1 MTNPCASGFEDFGMV
16 DVSQS
21 NEKRGNMTKTRVAL
35 LTKRPQHN
43 EIRLA
48 ALQEIAAKNNLLE
61 LVVADLEQEPEEII
75 AAFQGARIL
84 IAPNIKP
91 TNFIATKLPDL
102 KLLQTFSAGTDQLDL
117 ALLLQHGIEVAN
129 NGGANAVSVAE
140 HAIMLM
146 LTINHKFDLQI
157 ESVKDGKWM
166 QGVTGALSEYTSMV
180 DRQVGIIGLG
190 RIGSRVAR
198 RLRGW
203 ECSVVYSDIVDFE
216 TGYESAIGAKR
227 MPLDQLIATS
237 DYISLHV
244 PLDRITYHMMSTV
257 QFKAMK
263 NSAVLINT
271 CRGSVV
277 DESALVDA
285 LKNGEIWGAGLDVT
299 EVEPTPLDNP
309 LITMPNVVITPHLAT
324 RVIQSEWNA
333 DMNAVENAERIA
345 QGFKPNWIVDP
356 V

>member
-1 MTNPCASGFEDFGMV
+1 
-16 DVSQS
+16 
-21 NEKRGNMTKTRVAL
+21 MTKTRVAL

-48 ALQEIAAKNNLLE
+48 ALQEIAAKKNLLE
-61 LVVADLEQEPEEII
+61 FEVADLEQEPEEII

-84 IAPNIKP
+84 IALNIKP

-146 LTINHKFDLQI
+146 LT
-157 ESVKDGKWM
+157 
-166 QGVTGALSEYTSMV
+166 
-180 DRQVGIIGLG
+180 
-190 RIGSRVAR
+190 
-198 RLRGW
+198 
-203 ECSVVYSDIVDFE
+203 
-216 TGYESAIGAKR
+216 
-227 MPLDQLIATS
+227 
-237 DYISLHV
+237 
-244 PLDRITYHMMSTV
+244 
-257 QFKAMK
+257 
-263 NSAVLINT
+263 
-271 CRGSVV
+271 
-277 DESALVDA
+277 
-285 LKNGEIWGAGLDVT
+285 
-299 EVEPTPLDNP
+299 
-309 LITMPNVVITPHLAT
+309 PHLAT

>member
-1 MTNPCASGFEDFGMV
+1 MA
-16 DVSQS
+16 
-21 NEKRGNMTKTRVAL
+21 KTRVAL

-48 ALQEIAAKNNLLE
+48 ALLEIAEKNNLLE

-75 AAFQGARIL
+75 ADFQGASVL

-91 TNFIATKLPDL
+91 ANFIATQLPDL

-117 ALLLQHGIEVAN
+117 ALLLKHGIEVAN

-166 QGVTGALSEYTSMV
+166 KGVTGALSEYTSLV

-190 RIGSRVAR
+190 QIGSRVAR

-203 ECSVVYSDIVDFE
+203 ECSVVYSDIVEFDA
-216 TGYESAIGAKR
+216 GYESATGAKR

-237 DYISLHV
+237 DFISLHV
-244 PLDRITYHMMSTV
+244 PLDRNTWHMMSTD

-263 NSAVLINT
+263 NTAVLINT

-277 DESALVDA
+277 DEAALVDA

-309 LITMPNVVITPHLAT
+309 LNTMPNVVITPHLAT

-345 QGFKPNWIVDP
+345 QGLEPKWIVDP